1 MILIGMDRDTQIWS
15 LHWTRPVKF
24 TPTPMHVPFYDQ
36 NQGLLF
42 LEQWISPTLWVQIFN
57 HKKIKH
63 GNNIIIIN
71 NIIFTGKYCL
81 HTGKHIIV
89 LIEDGR
95 WDIIHCFFRYQWRK
109 NFTNS
114 SLLYIKT
121 VCSWLHIHY
130 MIVIH
135 YYILIG

>member
-81 HTGKHIIV
+81 HTGKHILV
-89 LIEDGR
+89 LIEDCR
-95 WDIIHCFFRYQWRK
+95 WDIIHCFFRYLWFK
-109 NFTNS
+109 TS
-114 SLLYIKT
+114 PTLHCCTLKLHVVGYISITWLLSTITY
-121 VCSWLHIHY
+121 
-130 MIVIH
+130 
-135 YYILIG
+135 